1 MIPPYSI
8 HQLAWLRS
16 FRPEEERLASPTPAG
31 KARPVPHHILAECKI
46 MVLSTKIGQNRFCFQ
61 GRLLQPGPK
70 MAKRSL
76 LLREIFFALLD
87 IRLDGITARL
97 PASWA
102 HCKRKGT
109 DNNRISGKLH
119 PPKDNWMPQN
129 QIWALKGFNIQ
140 VPGGLSSSQIIQP
153 ISTKLNMQVNPHC
166 SPSYY
171 T

>member
-16 FRPEEERLASPTPAG
+16 FHPEEERLASPTPAG
-31 KARPVPHHILAECKI
+31 KAHPVPHILVECKI
-46 MVLSTKIGQNRFCFQ
+46 MVLSMKIGQKRFCFQ

-70 MAKRSL
+70 MAECSL

-102 HCKRKGT
+102 HFPMCVNK
-109 DNNRISGKLH
+109 
-119 PPKDNWMPQN
+119 
-129 QIWALKGFNIQ
+129 LKG
-140 VPGGLSSSQIIQP
+140 
-153 ISTKLNMQVNPHC
+153 LN
-166 SPSYY
+166 
-171 T
+171 